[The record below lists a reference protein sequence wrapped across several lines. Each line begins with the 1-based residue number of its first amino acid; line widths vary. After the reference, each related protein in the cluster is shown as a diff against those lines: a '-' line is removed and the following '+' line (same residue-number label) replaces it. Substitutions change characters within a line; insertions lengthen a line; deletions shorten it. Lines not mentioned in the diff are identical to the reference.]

1 MSKSSLCD
9 YSNAYIFVKRT
20 ITIENKAIAVAAN
33 SPINKQ
39 VISKNCVPFSKCI
52 KGVNNTQVDDTHF
65 VNLVMPM
72 YNLIE

>member
-9 YSNAYIFVKRT
+9 YSDAYIFVKRT

-39 VISKNCVPFSKCI
+39 VISKNFVPFSKCI

>member
-9 YSNAYIFVKRT
+9 YSDAYIFVKRT

-52 KGVNNTQVDDTHF
+52 NGVNNTQVDDTHF